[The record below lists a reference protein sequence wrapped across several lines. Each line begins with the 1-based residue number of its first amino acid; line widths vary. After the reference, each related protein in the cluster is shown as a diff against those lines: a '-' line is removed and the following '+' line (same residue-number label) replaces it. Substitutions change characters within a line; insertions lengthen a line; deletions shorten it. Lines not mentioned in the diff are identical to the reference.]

1 MRVQGCDQ
9 AESLGIDEAKPRS
22 PFAALAQKSA
32 FAGIARAAGPEGA
45 SVAVFDGFDLLD
57 RPTVTG
63 IPGLAG
69 EIVAARSAVDLNA
82 GMRGAAVV
90 IVFEGGDARR
100 PIILGIL
107 DAGRRGLSEAPREST
122 QPAIAAAGRSV
133 LIEAERDLVLRCGD
147 ASITL
152 TRGGRVL
159 IEGHYILSRS
169 TGYNKIKGAAI
180 DIN

>member
-1 MRVQGCDQ
+1 MTNRGPAQ
-9 AESLGIDEAKPRS
+9 ADSLGSSDAKPRS
-22 PFAALAQKSA
+22 PFAALAQRSA
-32 FAGIARAAGPEGA
+32 FAGAARAAAPEGA

-63 IPGLAG
+63 IAGVSG
-69 EIVAARSAVDLNA
+69 EIVAARSAIDLNA

-90 IVFEGGDARR
+90 VVFEHGDARR
-100 PIILGIL
+100 PIILGVL
-107 DAGRRGLSEAPREST
+107 DADRRGLPEAPREST
-122 QPAIAAAGRSV
+122 QPAIEADGQSV
-133 LIEAERDLVLRCGD
+133 LIAAERDLVLRCGD